1 MTGAA
6 VAELSRFYESPHGTA
21 GTHLALAWKG
31 RTRYT
36 VPRESAGQ
44 SMCWEVFQPGRLGIA
59 LRAMTALPRL
69 SGAAAC
75 VESAKLALV
84 REATGNEAGLSS
96 CRAGAAGPWSKD
108 TVLLL
113 DRAKNAPLFI
123 VKAGGGGEVGGLLR
137 NEASWLKTLRQQSQL
152 AGHIPEL
159 VAHHSGPDFSFVAQR
174 ALSGDREFTLG
185 SAQVDF
191 LRRLQDFS
199 RQTIQFEDSRLCR
212 TLDSRLSGLSG
223 LLDAA
228 WSERLHK
235 SVQRIKQLLSGKP
248 AEFVAAHND
257 FTPWNIRI
265 DRGVA
270 KVFDWEY
277 ADYEQLPMF
286 DALHFGLMPMAL
298 RGRPTAE
305 MVQKGQD
312 TTALCRATLGEARC
326 CDAET
331 QALSYVINLCLLY
344 LWAERGNT
352 DSNQVLE
359 SYARLIDY
367 KLQFDPAGT
376 AKR

>member
-1 MTGAA
+1 M
-6 VAELSRFYESPHGTA
+6 AELSRFYEAPTGAA
-21 GTHLALAWKG
+21 GTHLALAWRG
-31 RTRYT
+31 RVRYT
-36 VPRESAGQ
+36 VPCEPAGQ
-44 SMCWEVFQPGRLGIA
+44 SACWKVFQPGRLGIA
-59 LRAMTALPRL
+59 LRAMTSLPRL
-69 SGAAAC
+69 SGAVTC

-84 REATGNEAGLSS
+84 REAIGNEAGLSS

-123 VKAGGGGEVGGLLR
+123 VKAGGDGEVGGLLQ
-137 NEASWLKTLRQQSQL
+137 NEASWLRTLREQAQL
-152 AGHIPEL
+152 AAHIPEL
-159 VAHHSGPDFSFVAQR
+159 VAYHSGPDFSFVAQR
-174 ALSGDREFTLG
+174 ALSGDREFALG
-185 SAQVDF
+185 SAQFDF
-191 LRRLQDFS
+191 LRRLQDYS
-199 RQTIQFEDSRLCR
+199 QQTIKYEDTRLCR
-212 TLDSRLSGLSG
+212 TLESRLGGLSG
-223 LLDAA
+223 LLSAA

-235 SVQRIKQLLSGKP
+235 SVQRISQSLSGKP

-265 DRGVA
+265 HQGVA

-277 ADYEQLPMF
+277 ADYEQFPMF

-305 MVQKGQD
+305 MVRKVHD
-312 TTALCRATLGEARC
+312 TAALCRATLGEVRC
-326 CDAET
+326 YDAET

-367 KLQFDPAGT
+367 KLQFDQAET
-376 AKR
+376 A